1 MKKIVLSLL
10 VVLVCG
16 CSKNCDNEITT
27 LNEQRIKAIG
37 YCNGSQVA
45 INKVNSDFDT
55 KLAELMKKCN

>member
-1 MKKIVLSLL
+1 MKKITLFVFFFILS
-10 VVLVCG
+10 
-16 CSKNCDNEITT
+16 CSNNCDEEITA

-37 YCNGSQVA
+37 FCGGSQAA